1 MGPPFLSQLADLR
14 APERRLTEA
23 AAFLRAA
30 WGPGGP
36 GGAWVPAGLARAA
49 GGAAR
54 RAGRGPSP
62 CAPRLCAARRRRPVS
77 PRGPRAPAG
86 GRAGIKGG
94 SARGG
99 ADSRARTAD
108 LGARSPARGR
118 AGAAAPTPRT
128 PDARDQVGDARP
140 LCVGLA
146 GAGAAQ
152 GPGGGGRA
160 ERIRRRRR
168 PVHPRQGRLPGPA
181 LGWPVCRR
189 VPALRR
195 VPGAAGAANGVWPRR
210 SGGARAG
217 GGQVS
222 PAAVGQRRVLPG
234 AHPGSQDHG
243 RPGPSKPSPP
253 QGHAESSPPPPT
265 PHPTLWRAPQLPCT
279 VLGTQLWASCESG
292 RSGPEEEG
300 VTHCALMIS

>member
-1 MGPPFLSQLADLR
+1 MRPASLC
-14 APERRLTEA
+14 
-23 AAFLRAA
+23 RAA
-30 WGPGGP
+30 PP
-36 GGAWVPAGLARAA
+36 PSLPPRAA
-49 GGAAR
+49 RPGWRAGGNKGR
-54 RAGRGPSP
+54 LRAGRRGQPGSD
-62 CAPRLCAARRRRPVS
+62 
-77 PRGPRAPAG
+77 RGPRRSEPRPRPSRSG
-86 GRAGIKGG
+86 G
-94 SARGG
+94 
-99 ADSRARTAD
+99 
-108 LGARSPARGR
+108 PH
-118 AGAAAPTPRT
+118 PRT